1 MLLPLLQDCQ
11 ATIKA
16 DRGGLG
22 EFLKSQTKLDDRV
35 FQQRLASLV
44 RMEHDARLSESLES
58 VLEKDYKASEKTERD
73 IDNIMREFKRI
84 GKERLGVVHKTSDDV
99 GTAAEKALNASADL
113 TYRQR
118 KYLRESSTLQK
129 QAKRAGGPSQEVD
142 DIRDLVS
149 DGAKGTSRWVKETE
163 AENSK
168 KFSDVARKEA
178 EKLKKYISLRSV
190 VSSGIEE
197 TNAAKMEWDK
207 TLDAICRPFLTDI
220 LSTRQV
226 VASTRAMLE
235 SFETNT
241 TNQDEVVLGHGLGRA
256 TLLCEDCEE
265 EEQEEQEEEEEQEVA
280 EEIAEVPEFPEPCYY
295 CVKRGDS
302 VFSVASK
309 FRIDSLA
316 LHRTDDWDFSTNGT
330 QFVSKSDVMFDSN
343 EKDRYLPVGTA
354 LKVHLPPHAVHVA
367 SIQKFGDD
375 SDDEGIFGYV
385 AVTDVDRQ
393 TVRVALD
400 VEGFNNRIRVA
411 VSIIYSLALPIH
423 RPTTLTGTRRKIMRI
438 TKSPRLAHLRH
449 GQDSHDECQRD
460 AEKKTSCDESTCTS
474 CVQKILRHDHS

>member
-1 MLLPLLQDCQ
+1 MMMLKIFILSLILKISLATMPMDYGAAVNILGPTVDKMASSIRTNRSTRPLSISSIAALAYEQSMLLPLLQDCQ

-22 EFLKSQTKLDDRV
+22 EFLKTQTKLDDRV

-73 IDNIMREFKRI
+73 IDNIMKEFKRI
-84 GKERLGVVHKTSDDV
+84 GKERLGVVQKTSDDV
-99 GTAAEKALNASADL
+99 GTAAEKALNASAEL

-220 LSTRQV
+220 LST
-226 VASTRAMLE
+226 
-235 SFETNT
+235 
-241 TNQDEVVLGHGLGRA
+241 
-256 TLLCEDCEE
+256 
-265 EEQEEQEEEEEQEVA
+265 
-280 EEIAEVPEFPEPCYY
+280 
-295 CVKRGDS
+295 
-302 VFSVASK
+302 
-309 FRIDSLA
+309 
-316 LHRTDDWDFSTNGT
+316 
-330 QFVSKSDVMFDSN
+330 
-343 EKDRYLPVGTA
+343 TA
-354 LKVHLPPHAVHVA
+354 LNFFLAITFSAFRTFNKYCHFVFLE
-367 SIQKFGDD
+367 I
-375 SDDEGIFGYV
+375 GYV
-385 AVTDVDRQ
+385 
-393 TVRVALD
+393 TVVINCSFR
-400 VEGFNNRIRVA
+400 N
-411 VSIIYSLALPIH
+411 
-423 RPTTLTGTRRKIMRI
+423 
-438 TKSPRLAHLRH
+438 
-449 GQDSHDECQRD
+449 Q
-460 AEKKTSCDESTCTS
+460 
-474 CVQKILRHDHS
+474 

>member
-73 IDNIMREFKRI
+73 IDIIMKEFKRI
-84 GKERLGVVHKTSDDV
+84 GKERLGVVQKTSDDV
-99 GTAAEKALNASADL
+99 GTAAEKALNASAEL

-256 TLLCEDCEE
+256 SLLCEDCEE
-265 EEQEEQEEEEEQEVA
+265 EEQEEQEEEEEEQEVA

-411 VSIIYSLALPIH
+411 VRIYSLSYTQSFILS
-423 RPTTLTGTRRKIMRI
+423 RI
-438 TKSPRLAHLRH
+438 TYSPTIPHRYTPENHANHTI
-449 GQDSHDECQRD
+449 
-460 AEKKTSCDESTCTS
+460 TSTRTSTT
-474 CVQKILRHDHS
+474 RTRFP

>member
-22 EFLKSQTKLDDRV
+22 EFLKSQTKLDDRC
-35 FQQRLASLV
+35 FNKDWRLWFEWSTQ
-44 RMEHDARLSESLES
+44 RLSESLES

-84 GKERLGVVHKTSDDV
+84 GKERLGVVQKTSDDV
-99 GTAAEKALNASADL
+99 GTAAEKALNASAEL

-241 TNQDEVVLGHGLGRA
+241 TNRDEVVLGHGLGRA

-280 EEIAEVPEFPEPCYY
+280 EEIAEVPEFPSLVII
-295 CVKRGDS
+295 VKRGDS

-316 LHRTDDWDFSTNGT
+316 ASSHGRLGFQH
-330 QFVSKSDVMFDSN
+330 K
-343 EKDRYLPVGTA
+343 RY
-354 LKVHLPPHAVHVA
+354 
-367 SIQKFGDD
+367 S
-375 SDDEGIFGYV
+375 
-385 AVTDVDRQ
+385 
-393 TVRVALD
+393 
-400 VEGFNNRIRVA
+400 IRV
-411 VSIIYSLALPIH
+411 
-423 RPTTLTGTRRKIMRI
+423 
-438 TKSPRLAHLRH
+438 
-449 GQDSHDECQRD
+449 
-460 AEKKTSCDESTCTS
+460 
-474 CVQKILRHDHS
+474 